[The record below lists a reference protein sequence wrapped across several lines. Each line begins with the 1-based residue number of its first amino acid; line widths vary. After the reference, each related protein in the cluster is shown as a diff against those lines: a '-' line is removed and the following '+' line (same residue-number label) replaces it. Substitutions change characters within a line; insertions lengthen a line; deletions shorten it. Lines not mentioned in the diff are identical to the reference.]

1 LPTLPND
8 IDEHRWWLV
17 PGAPADVLRYV
28 QAHATGSTKV
38 SSGYGSFGPRIT
50 FRAMVFEWPPVAGV
64 LTTRWLVVT
73 VAQLPD
79 GSTGLR
85 ADAEVVWVTPR
96 PSSEAIPPETRLVR
110 VSVHSDIKANQ
121 PAQRPFT
128 VVSSKKIRGVLALL
142 NALPLQLAVSA
153 CPADFGIRV
162 RLAFYAK
169 RRAAPLGVAEIDPQ
183 GCGEVALAI
192 GGRSQPPLASVP
204 LPGTSNAP
212 KGSLVERLDRLL
224 GVKLKIKP
232 A

>member
-1 LPTLPND
+1 
-8 IDEHRWWLV
+8 
-17 PGAPADVLRYV
+17 
-28 QAHATGSTKV
+28 
-38 SSGYGSFGPRIT
+38 
-50 FRAMVFEWPPVAGV
+50 M
-64 LTTRWLVVT
+64 
-73 VAQLPD
+73 
-79 GSTGLR
+79 
-85 ADAEVVWVTPR
+85 
-96 PSSEAIPPETRLVR
+96 
-110 VSVHSDIKANQ
+110 SVHSDIKANQ

-128 VVSSKKIRGVLALL
+128 VTSSKKIRGVLALL
-142 NALPLQLAVSA
+142 NALPLAQLAVSA

-192 GGRSQPPLASVP
+192 GGRSPPSLASVP